1 MKIVS
6 KIAIMQYLIQALVLA
21 CLCFQVTLSLKY
33 YYGDGSY
40 FIGDVDDHGRPSGHG
55 EFHNTSGA
63 LEYDGE
69 FFEGHPH
76 GYGTW
81 YGEDGTVFKGQF
93 RYGRSSGKATYSKPN
108 GDKLEGDFLNL
119 RPHGSIVFTKARKD
133 EDESSSNLKF
143 EHKTVY
149 HSEKTEKERSRNSKF
164 DKGSL
169 SSESL
174 TPTSGNIIRIEGEFR
189 NGMAHGNVQLWY
201 RSSEGKVIRIEGV
214 FRMGMPHGYFR
225 FIDEDDTTLTEVKYL
240 NGVPLENVHGRP
252 NLKSK
257 PYLFMIPEK
266 IVL

>member
-1 MKIVS
+1 MHIS
-6 KIAIMQYLIQALVLA
+6 
-21 CLCFQVTLSLKY
+21 
-33 YYGDGSY
+33 
-40 FIGDVDDHGRPSGHG
+40 
-55 EFHNTSGA
+55 
-63 LEYDGE
+63 EYDGE

-93 RYGRSSGKATYSKPN
+93 RYGRSSGKAIYSKPN
-108 GDKLEGDFLNL
+108 GDKVEGDFLNL
-119 RPHGSIVFTKARKD
+119 RPHGSIVFTKSIIND
-133 EDESSSNLKF
+133 DDESSKIETF
-143 EHKTVY
+143 EHKTAY
-149 HSEKTEKERSRNSKF
+149 HNERKEKERTSSSKYE
-164 DKGSL
+164 KGVL
-169 SSESL
+169 SSDSVIRK
-174 TPTSGNIIRIEGEFR
+174 SGDIIRIEGEFR

-201 RSSEGKVIRIEGV
+201 RSSDGKLIRIEGV

-225 FIDEDDTTLTEVKYL
+225 FIDEDDSTLTEVKYL

>member
-1 MKIVS
+1 MNRTESIRH
-6 KIAIMQYLIQALVLA
+6 LLQALVLA
-21 CLCFQVTLSLKY
+21 CICFQVTLSLKY

-55 EFHNTSGA
+55 KFHNTSGA

-69 FFEGHPH
+69 FHEGHPH

-81 YGEDGTVFKGQF
+81 YGKDGTVFKGQF

-119 RPHGSIVFTKARKD
+119 RPHGSIVFTKASIND
-133 EDESSSNLKF
+133 EDDSSMNEKF
-143 EHKTVY
+143 EHKTAY
-149 HSEKTEKERSRNSKF
+149 HNEQKEKERTSNTKY
-164 DKGSL
+164 DKVSL
-169 SSESL
+169 SSDSVIRN
-174 TPTSGNIIRIEGEFR
+174 TGKIIRIEGEFR
-189 NGMAHGNVQLWY
+189 NGMAHGNVKLWY
-201 RSSEGKVIRIEGV
+201 QSSDGKVITIEGV

-225 FIDEDDTTLTEVKYL
+225 FVDEDDSILTEVKYL
-240 NGVPLENVHGRP
+240 NGQPLENVHGRP

-257 PYLFMIPEK
+257 PYLYMIPGK